1 MTAHFNHT
9 IIASTD
15 ASQMAEFYIDLLEAE
30 RGSLPGGRSRT
41 SASAAA

>member
-15 ASQMAEFYIDLLEAE
+15 AAQMAEFYIELLEAE
-30 RGSLPGGRSRT
+30 R
-41 SASAAA
+41 